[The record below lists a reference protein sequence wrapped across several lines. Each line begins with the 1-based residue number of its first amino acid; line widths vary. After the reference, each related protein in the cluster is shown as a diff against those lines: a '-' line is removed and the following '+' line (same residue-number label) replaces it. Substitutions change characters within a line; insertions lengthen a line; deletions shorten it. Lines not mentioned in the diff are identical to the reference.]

1 MDYNEFNTI
10 LKNEKLN
17 NICFDENNL
26 LCNTVYLVKKE
37 NDFLVYTTDER
48 AAVFGKVRTFQNEEE
63 AYNNVL
69 KSTTSILILYQHFF
83 DLASRN
89 RWNRLQFQY

>member
-26 LCNTVYLVKKE
+26 LCNTVY
-37 NDFLVYTTDER
+37 
-48 AAVFGKVRTFQNEEE
+48 
-63 AYNNVL
+63 
-69 KSTTSILILYQHFF
+69 QHFF

-89 RWNRLQFQY
+89 I

>member
-37 NDFLVYTTDER
+37 NIFLLDIKKLFAIIY
-48 AAVFGKVRTFQNEEE
+48 
-63 AYNNVL
+63 Y
-69 KSTTSILILYQHFF
+69 
-83 DLASRN
+83 
-89 RWNRLQFQY
+89 

>member
-1 MDYNEFNTI
+1 MNYNEFNTI

-69 KSTTSILILYQHFF
+69 K
-83 DLASRN
+83 
-89 RWNRLQFQY
+89 RLRAF

>member
-1 MDYNEFNTI
+1 MGRCVIELASKERRAVHQKT
-10 LKNEKLN
+10 LLECCCKNISEYIPLDNSKGKFLY
-17 NICFDENNL
+17 I
-26 LCNTVYLVKKE
+26 LVKKY

-69 KSTTSILILYQHFF
+69 K
-83 DLASRN
+83 
-89 RWNRLQFQY
+89 RLRAF